1 MLRADRPLQAA
12 LTSVDAN
19 AFKAAMRCLASGVA
33 VVTSRSDVGISAM
46 TATAVCSVSAIP
58 PLVLVVINQSSQS
71 HKVISSGRAFAVNLL
86 RDDQREVAQ
95 YFSASSGKSLN
106 SVPHRFGST
115 GCPLLEGCAATV
127 ECVTDTIQ
135 AAGTHSIFIGRVVH
149 AEASAGQP
157 LLYHGGAFSR
167 LQMDETGSP
176 GGGVR

>member
-1 MLRADRPLQAA
+1 MIRTRRIVLAVVCLSVLAGGADGAWW
-12 LTSVDAN
+12 
-19 AFKAAMRCLASGVA
+19 AAMRLASGVA
-33 VVTSRSDVGISAM
+33 VVTSRSDAGVSAM

-106 SVPHRFGST
+106 SIPHRFGST

-127 ECVTDTIQ
+127 ECVTDTI
-135 AAGTHSIFIGRVVH
+135 
-149 AEASAGQP
+149 
-157 LLYHGGAFSR
+157 
-167 LQMDETGSP
+167 
-176 GGGVR
+176 